1 MKMLILRHWRWFFL
15 ICICVVSAGIGCLAM
30 LKAGRGGGEKADF
43 QEAGML
49 SEGERNKVYYD
60 YMAASAASMIE
71 RSDLISDCE
80 LHISYTD
87 SEITGISVKL
97 GVSSENA
104 GNNVLTPE
112 GRDDILRY
120 ISTVFEFP
128 AESIVLSVI

>member
-1 MKMLILRHWRWFFL
+1 MKKLNLRHWRWFFL
-15 ICICVVSAGIGCLAM
+15 IGICVLSAGIGCLAM

-49 SEGERNKVYYD
+49 SEGEKNKVYYD

-80 LHISYTD
+80 L
-87 SEITGISVKL
+87 
-97 GVSSENA
+97 
-104 GNNVLTPE
+104 PE

>member
-1 MKMLILRHWRWFFL
+1 MKKLNLRHWRWFFL
-15 ICICVVSAGIGCLAM
+15 IGICVLSAGIGCLAM
-30 LKAGRGGGEKADF
+30 LKAGRGWGEKADF